1 MVTKKEIRQFDKISK
16 RYKPKLSDT
25 EFYYVRDA
33 VSFYGKSKKGTPYQD
48 IHKVVSDVFDK
59 AEKKAQ
65 KILDNHIKKE
75 KSHNIYRGKS
85 DGS

>member
-1 MVTKKEIRQFDKISK
+1 MLTKKEISQFDKISK
-16 RYKPKLSDT
+16 RYKPKLSDA

-65 KILDNHIKKE
+65 KILDNHFEKVQGKK
-75 KSHNIYRGKS
+75 
-85 DGS
+85 